1 MKYPSKLNEIQ
12 KVVVPLIKYVP
23 LNQAKKVIPDIL
35 FDNAA
40 TKLINKYGE
49 AIIAD
54 LITVAEKNGNLA
66 KTTGIAK
73 DENNV
78 RWLEEGASS
87 WGWTHIKSPQ
97 RWQQITDKF
106 GPKTRANSLKHRRSL
121 SPKKQWSFC

>member
-1 MKYPSKLNEIQ
+1 VKYPSKLNKIQ

-54 LITVAEKNGNLA
+54 LIAVAEKNGNLA

-87 WGWTHIKSPQ
+87 
-97 RWQQITDKF
+97 
-106 GPKTRANSLKHRRSL
+106 
-121 SPKKQWSFC
+121 